1 MLNRPP
7 ANFGLTVCEK
17 TVNTR
22 RHDMCIKLEKCRCD
36 VRFNYF
42 SQRVGR
48 IWNALPDIIVHA
60 KSVDIFKHD
69 INRFD
74 LNKYLIFQND

>member
-7 ANFGLTVCEK
+7 ANFGLTVCEE
-17 TVNTR
+17 TVNIR
-22 RHDMCIKLEKCRCD
+22 RYNTCIKLEKCRCG
-36 VRFNYF
+36 VCFHYF

-48 IWNALPDIIVHA
+48 IWNALPDIIVDA